1 MTKKL
6 KVTILGCGSST
17 GVPRIGND
25 WGACDP
31 TNPKN
36 RRRRCSILVELG
48 DTAILVDTSPD
59 LREQLLDTNTRRL
72 DACLITHEHADQA
85 HGIDDLR
92 TIAYLMR
99 KRVDTY
105 SDARCIE
112 VLERRFDY
120 CFKTPPGSSYP
131 PILKSHVIVPGQV
144 MTFGQGEDVIE
155 AVAFN
160 QDHGDVVSLGFRFG
174 DFAYSSDVVRLD
186 DAAFEAL
193 AGVKTW
199 VVDALRTNPHP
210 SHSHVAQTIGWIERL
225 GVSHGI
231 LTNMHID
238 LDYAALKAELP
249 PGIEPAYDGMVIEI

>member
-1 MTKKL
+1 MTLKL

-25 WGACDP
+25 WGVCDP

-36 RRRRCSILVELG
+36 RRRRCSILVERG
-48 DTAILVDTSPD
+48 ATAILVDPSPD
-59 LREQLLDTNTRRL
+59 LREQLLATGTKRL

-120 CFKTPPGSSYP
+120 CFKTPAGSSYP
-131 PILKSHVIVPGQV
+131 PILKAHIIEMGQV
-144 MTFGQGEDVIE
+144 LTFGEGADQIE
-155 AVAFN
+155 VTAFE
-160 QDHGDVVSLGFRFG
+160 QDHGDVVSLGYRFG
-174 DFAYSSDVVRLD
+174 DFAYSSDVVRLNEQ
-186 DAAFEAL
+186 AFEAL
-193 AGVKTW
+193 AGVRTW
-199 VVDALRTNPHP
+199 VVDALRINPHP
-210 SHSHVAQTIGWIERL
+210 SHSHVAQTLGWIEKL

-238 LDYAALKAELP
+238 LDYAALSAQLP
-249 PGIEPAYDGMVIEI
+249 AGVEPAYDGMVIEV